1 MSRDHMSRFAR
12 LLAVIVITFV
22 HVGPGLSQT
31 QPQKQTLGDP
41 GPGGGAGAAA
51 AWKKEC
57 ETRAD
62 EKGLKGGKRKSVVA
76 KCIKLG
82 ALPPELK

>member
-1 MSRDHMSRFAR
+1 MPRDHMSRVAR
-12 LLAVIVITFV
+12 LLAVTIVMTFV
-22 HVGPGLSQT
+22 HVGTGLSQT
-31 QPQKQTLGDP
+31 QPQIHTLGSP
-41 GPGGGAGAAA
+41 GPGGGAVA

-62 EKGLKGGKRKSVVA
+62 EKGLKGSKRNSVVA
-76 KCIKLG
+76 KCVKLG